1 MVASISERETA
12 HSNSPQNAPF
22 APIFSAVSNFL
33 SLSHPISRFLDILDP
48 LHELPFGP
56 LDENLSRRHRI
67 IGVLHHPLRV
77 RGLA

>member
-1 MVASISERETA
+1 MTVQYKRARNSSY
-12 HSNSPQNAPF
+12 NSPQNAPF
-22 APIFSAVSNFL
+22 APIFNAVLSFL

-67 IGVLHHPLRV
+67 IGVLHRPV